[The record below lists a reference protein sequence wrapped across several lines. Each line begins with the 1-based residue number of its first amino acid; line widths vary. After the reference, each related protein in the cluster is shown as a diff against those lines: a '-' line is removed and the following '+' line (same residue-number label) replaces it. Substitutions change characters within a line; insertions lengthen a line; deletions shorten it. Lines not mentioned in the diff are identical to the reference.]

1 MAKKILFSPVGGTD
15 PISMNNIYD
24 GSLLHICRYYKPDVV
39 YLYMS
44 KEVLENHNND
54 NRYIFCLDELSKM
67 QNRKMEYRIIKR
79 EKLENVQRFDFI
91 YNDMLDI
98 IRDISEKMDS
108 DDILYLN
115 VSSGTPAMKSALL
128 VINVLGEYQFKS
140 IQVATPIKKMNEHT
154 HDGYDVKTL
163 WELDED
169 NTNNYNRCEEIDC
182 PALVKQ
188 KKIEIIKKHI
198 MEYDY
203 EAALNVAMSIKD
215 NDADY
220 LKMIRLAKY
229 RLALD
234 FKNADIA
241 DREIDI
247 NFFPIKSGDERKYFE
262 YMLSLMIK
270 QKKAQLADFLRAITP
285 LILDLFSL
293 ILLNECK
300 VDIYNFTYVDN
311 KSKGIKWDKV
321 KLMKSR
327 PDINNILL
335 SKYSNFKYSY
345 ILSDHLKTILVAL
358 VPNNIKLI
366 ELSEKIRN
374 VEESIRN
381 IAAHQIVSIDEEFIK
396 NKTGFNSIEIVNM
409 LKNAFKY
416 TKINIKK
423 EYWDSYE
430 KMNDE
435 IIRELG

>member
-1 MAKKILFSPVGGTD
+1 
-15 PISMNNIYD
+15 
-24 GSLLHICRYYKPDVV
+24 
-39 YLYMS
+39 MS

-215 NDADY
+215 NDANY

-262 YMLSLMIK
+262 YMLSLTIK

-285 LILDLFSL
+285 LILDSNVP
-293 ILLNECK
+293 ILTDIFNTYK
-300 VDIYNFTYVDN
+300 V
-311 KSKGIKWDKV
+311 
-321 KLMKSR
+321 L
-327 PDINNILL
+327 
-335 SKYSNFKYSY
+335 
-345 ILSDHLKTILVAL
+345 
-358 VPNNIKLI
+358 
-366 ELSEKIRN
+366 
-374 VEESIRN
+374 
-381 IAAHQIVSIDEEFIK
+381 
-396 NKTGFNSIEIVNM
+396 
-409 LKNAFKY
+409 
-416 TKINIKK
+416 
-423 EYWDSYE
+423 
-430 KMNDE
+430 
-435 IIRELG
+435 

>member
-1 MAKKILFSPVGGTD
+1 MKI
-15 PISMNNIYD
+15 
-24 GSLLHICRYYKPDVV
+24 
-39 YLYMS
+39 
-44 KEVLENHNND
+44 KES
-54 NRYIFCLDELSKM
+54 YIETS
-67 QNRKMEYRIIKR
+67 
-79 EKLENVQRFDFI
+79 
-91 YNDMLDI
+91 
-98 IRDISEKMDS
+98 
-108 DDILYLN
+108 
-115 VSSGTPAMKSALL
+115 
-128 VINVLGEYQFKS
+128 
-140 IQVATPIKKMNEHT
+140 
-154 HDGYDVKTL
+154 
-163 WELDED
+163 
-169 NTNNYNRCEEIDC
+169 TN
-182 PALVKQ
+182 
-188 KKIEIIKKHI
+188 
-198 MEYDY
+198 
-203 EAALNVAMSIKD
+203 
-215 NDADY
+215 
-220 LKMIRLAKY
+220 
-229 RLALD
+229 
-234 FKNADIA
+234 
-241 DREIDI
+241 
-247 NFFPIKSGDERKYFE
+247 
-262 YMLSLMIK
+262 
-270 QKKAQLADFLRAITP
+270 
-285 LILDLFSL
+285 LDLFSL

-300 VDIYNFTYVDN
+300 VDIYNFTYVDK

-345 ILSDHLKTILVAL
+345 ILSDHLKTILVTL